1 MLPIRDLNRPA
12 TTPHVNRMLLLAN
25 IIVFIVYWLS
35 RSGIVL
41 GPRLANAMADPNGQT
56 GTFVMVPNEII
67 QGQQLLTVFTSM
79 FMHDPSSLDAGF
91 VHIFGNMLFLFVFGD
106 NVEDAFGHLSYL
118 AFYLF
123 SGVAAALGY
132 ILMVGLTD
140 PASLAIGVLGA
151 SGAISGV
158 LGAYIVLYPRGRIL
172 AFLYVVIL
180 PIPAI
185 IFLGFWFV
193 LQWLYQIFA
202 ISGGVA
208 YWAHIAGFIAGMIL
222 TLAFGLDRKKAREA
236 RLRL

>member
-1 MLPIRDLNRPA
+1 MLPLRDLNRPT

-25 IIVFIVYWLS
+25 IIIFAVYWFSSSSIL
-35 RSGIVL
+35 L
-41 GPRLANAMADPNGQT
+41 DPKLANAMANPNGPT

-67 QGQQLLTVFTSM
+67 QGQHLFTIFTSM
-79 FMHDPSSLDAGF
+79 FMHDPTSFEAGLI
-91 VHIFGNMLFLFVFGD
+91 HIFGNMLFLYVFGE
-106 NVEDAFGHLSYL
+106 NVEDAFGHFTYL

-123 SGVAAALGY
+123 SGLAAALGY
-132 ILMVGLTD
+132 ITIVGLTD
-140 PASLAIGVLGA
+140 PSGLADSVLGA

-158 LGAYIVLYPRGRIL
+158 LGAYVVLYPKARIL
-172 AFLYVVIL
+172 AFLYVIIL

-193 LQWLYQIFA
+193 LQWLYQIFN

-208 YWAHIAGFIAGMIL
+208 YWAHIAGFIAGITL
-222 TLAFGLDRKKAREA
+222 TLAFGLKRRKAREA

>member
-1 MLPIRDLNRPA
+1 MLPLRDLNRPT

-25 IIVFIVYWLS
+25 IIIFAVYWLS
-35 RSGIVL
+35 SSSIL
-41 GPRLANAMADPNGQT
+41 LDPKLANAMANPNGLT

-67 QGQQLLTVFTSM
+67 QGQHLFTIFTSM
-79 FMHDPSSLDAGF
+79 FMHDPTSFEAGLI
-91 VHIFGNMLFLFVFGD
+91 HIFGNILFLYVFGE
-106 NVEDAFGHLSYL
+106 NVEDAFGHFTYL

-123 SGVAAALGY
+123 SGLAAALGY
-132 ILMVGLTD
+132 ITIVGLTD
-140 PASLAIGVLGA
+140 PSGLADSVLGA

-158 LGAYIVLYPRGRIL
+158 LGAYVVLYPKARIL
-172 AFLYVVIL
+172 AFLYVIIL

-193 LQWLYQIFA
+193 LQWLYQIFN

-208 YWAHIAGFIAGMIL
+208 YWAHIAGFIAGITL
-222 TLAFGLDRKKAREA
+222 TLAFGLKRRKAREA

>member
-1 MLPIRDLNRPA
+1 MLPLRDLNRPA
-12 TTPHVNRMLLLAN
+12 TAPHVNRMLLLAN
-25 IIVFIVYWLS
+25 VIVFIVYWLS

-41 GPRLANAMADPNGQT
+41 NPKLANAMADPNGES

-67 QGQQLLTVFTSM
+67 QGRQIFTVFTSM
-79 FMHDPSSLDAGF
+79 FMHDPSSLEAGF
-91 VHIFGNMLFLFVFGD
+91 FHIFGNMLFLFVFGD
-106 NVEDAFGHLSYL
+106 NVEDAFGHFSYL

-132 ILMVGLTD
+132 IIMVGLTD
-140 PASLAIGVLGA
+140 PSSLAVGVLGA

-158 LGAYIVLYPRGRIL
+158 LGAYIVLYPKARIL
-172 AFLYVVIL
+172 AFLYVIIL

-193 LQWLYQIFA
+193 LQWLYQVFA
-202 ISGGVA
+202 ISGDVA

-222 TLAFGLDRKKAREA
+222 TLAIGLNRKKAREA

>member
-1 MLPIRDLNRPA
+1 MLPLRDLNRPA

-25 IIVFIVYWLS
+25 IIIFVVYWLS
-35 RSGIVL
+35 SSGIVL
-41 GPRLANAMADPNGQT
+41 DPRLANAMANPNGAT

-67 QGQQLLTVFTSM
+67 QGRQLFTVFTSM
-79 FMHDPSSLDAGF
+79 FMHDPSSFEAGF
-91 VHIFGNMLFLFVFGD
+91 IHIFGNMLFLFVFGE
-106 NVEDAFGHLSYL
+106 NVEDAFGHFSYL

-123 SGVAAALGY
+123 SGVAAAFGY
-132 ILMVGLTD
+132 IVMVGLTD
-140 PASLAIGVLGA
+140 PSSLATGVLGA

-158 LGAYIVLYPRGRIL
+158 LGAYIVLYPKARIL
-172 AFLYVVIL
+172 AFLYVIIL

-208 YWAHIAGFIAGMIL
+208 YWAHIAGFTAGMTL
-222 TLAFGLDRKKAREA
+222 ALAFGLKRKKGREA